1 MQSFPAAEG
10 YCLGITSSP
19 YSSELAFESVN
30 GREVRIF
37 ASNRKDGVCK
47 KAISKHQ
54 RPMKLIDLLL
64 MNSDWHP
71 AEKYSALNTFPSNML
86 KINSM
91 AYNQDASMLAIAG
104 IDGINDKRGNTKIIS
119 LDKPDSVVY
128 HINDSKLVINSISFS
143 PDGKLLATSG
153 NEGKVW
159 LYEVSSSDVH
169 R

>member
-1 MQSFPAAEG
+1 
-10 YCLGITSSP
+10 
-19 YSSELAFESVN
+19 
-30 GREVRIF
+30 
-37 ASNRKDGVCK
+37 
-47 KAISKHQ
+47 
-54 RPMKLIDLLL
+54 
-64 MNSDWHP
+64 
-71 AEKYSALNTFPSNML
+71 
-86 KINSM
+86 
-91 AYNQDASMLAIAG
+91 MLAIAG